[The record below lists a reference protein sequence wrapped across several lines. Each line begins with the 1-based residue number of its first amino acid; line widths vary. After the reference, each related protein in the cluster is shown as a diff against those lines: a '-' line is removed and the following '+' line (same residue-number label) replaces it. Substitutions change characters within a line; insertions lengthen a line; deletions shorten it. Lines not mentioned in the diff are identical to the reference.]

1 MDLLTSTVDA
11 SILYVERNPFPIV
24 FLVLTLWLFGR
35 FTRGQPNSIDNVI
48 SEAEKAGYPPI
59 EPLHSFDWETTEPLQ
74 FRPFKAKYHL
84 TMALSNLDFSTLI
97 PIDKTYR
104 SRLAYR
110 QSLLSKYP
118 SVVVGVTPTAETEGS
133 LAHSAVRELYEFVLG
148 VYLPTRYPG
157 VFDLIDSPGSSSR
170 SSSSLGP
177 ESSTSDEKEEGGLA
191 EPTATTEKKPKY
203 LLNRITNHSIPTK
216 CPTSAREA
224 LTTLGTVVDEDF
236 LILLPT
242 SQVGPPYGDEE
253 KKAEEDEYTLQAYTT
268 FYPAGFDT
276 REKLGCTLSA
286 IHDPV
291 PRYKEKL
298 EKSMDRF
305 FARLEVGR
313 FVQRVNWSVTTGTEL
328 FAAFGGIHGDTTN
341 DGGEK
346 GGKDDGVMA
355 SDELNVDDTFLRCE
369 RQTLHRLP
377 ETKTLVFT
385 FHTYTYPVRT
395 VKEEG
400 LGEELA
406 QAIDGLKGGSVPE
419 MWWYKRGA
427 VWGEAVKAYLRG

>member
-1 MDLLTSTVDA
+1 MDLLTSTLDT
-11 SILYVERNPFPIV
+11 SILYVERNPLSII

-35 FTRGQPNSIDNVI
+35 FIRGRPHSNDDVI
-48 SEAEKAGYPPI
+48 SETEKDGYPPI

-84 TMALSNLDFSTLI
+84 TMALSNLDISTLI

-118 SVVVGVTPTAETEGS
+118 SVVIGVTPTAESEGS

-157 VFDLIDSPGSSSR
+157 VFDLVDSPSSSSSS
-170 SSSSLGP
+170 SSSSLRP
-177 ESSTSDEKEEGGLA
+177 ASSTSDEKTDEGLA
-191 EPTATTEKKPKY
+191 GETTATKERKPKY
-203 LLNRITNHSIPTK
+203 LLNRITNRPIPTR
-216 CPTSAREA
+216 CPISAREA

-242 SQVGPPYGDEE
+242 SRVGPPRGDDAVKEE
-253 KKAEEDEYTLQAYTT
+253 KAEDEEDEYTLQAYTT

-276 REKLGCTLSA
+276 REKLGRTLST

-291 PRYKEKL
+291 PRYREKL

-305 FARLEVGR
+305 FAKLEVGR

-328 FAAFGGIHGDTTN
+328 FAAFGGIHGDTA
-341 DGGEK
+341 DGGAGK
-346 GGKDDGVMA
+346 GGRHDGVMGLDA
-355 SDELNVDDTFLRCE
+355 LDVDDVCSVSIHPLSTHC
-369 RQTLHRLP
+369 RLS
-377 ETKTLVFT
+377 LDSAVF
-385 FHTYTYPVRT
+385 V
-395 VKEEG
+395 
-400 LGEELA
+400 
-406 QAIDGLKGGSVPE
+406 
-419 MWWYKRGA
+419 
-427 VWGEAVKAYLRG
+427 

>member
-1 MDLLTSTVDA
+1 MDLLTSTLDA
-11 SILYVERNPFPIV
+11 SILYVERNPFSIV

-35 FTRGQPNSIDNVI
+35 FIRGRPHSNDDVI
-48 SEAEKAGYPPI
+48 SETEKDGYPPI
-59 EPLHSFDWETTEPLQ
+59 EPLHSFDWETTEPVQ

-84 TMALSNLDFSTLI
+84 TMALSNLDISTLI
-97 PIDKTYR
+97 LIDKTYR

-118 SVVVGVTPTAETEGS
+118 SVVIGVTPTAESEGS

-157 VFDLIDSPGSSSR
+157 VFDLVDTT
-170 SSSSLGP
+170 SSSSS
-177 ESSTSDEKEEGGLA
+177 SSTSDENTDEGLA
-191 EPTATTEKKPKY
+191 GETTATKERKPKY
-203 LLNRITNHSIPTK
+203 LLNRITNRSIPTR
-216 CPTSAREA
+216 CPISAREA

-242 SQVGPPYGDEE
+242 SRVGPPRDEDTVAE
-253 KKAEEDEYTLQAYTT
+253 KKADEEDEYTLQAYTT

-276 REKLGCTLSA
+276 REKLGRTLSA

-305 FARLEVGR
+305 FAKLEVGR

-328 FAAFGGIHGDTTN
+328 FAAFGGIHGDAA
-341 DGGEK
+341 DGGEGK
-346 GGKDDGVMA
+346 GGQHDGVMGLGA
-355 SDELNVDDTFLRCE
+355 LNVDDTFLRCE

-377 ETKTLVFT
+377 RTKALVFT
-385 FHTYTYPVRT
+385 FHTYTYPIRT

-427 VWGEAVKAYLRG
+427 VWGDAVKAYLRG